1 MAEIVIEDLK
11 KQFGDFVAVTNSNL
25 TIRDG
30 DFFVLLGPSGCGKT
44 TTLRMIAGLE
54 FPTYGKVFLD
64 TEDVTFLRASQ
75 RDIAFVFQ
83 MFALYPHMNVE
94 KNIAFPLKTQGVSKS
109 EIRKSVQEVAKLL
122 HLDKILKSKVSA
134 LSGGDKQRVALGR
147 AIIRRPKAFLMDEP
161 LGSLDAEF
169 REAMSF
175 ELKKMHNDIDATT
188 VYVTHDQNEA
198 MSMGDRIGIMDKG
211 VMLQADDPLTIYN
224 KPRAKFVGSF
234 IGSPA
239 MNFVDVHSSVQKGTT
254 SVKINGSQL
263 TIPMCHEDSHIDVNY
278 LGIRPENIN
287 IVDNGDIRGTVYG
300 VEYLGANK
308 IITVDTEFGRIKART
323 PSGINSKIGDNVGL
337 EFDSNSIIIFNGD
350 DEIAIKSQFMN

>member
-1 MAEIVIEDLK
+1 
-11 KQFGDFVAVTNSNL
+11 
-25 TIRDG
+25 
-30 DFFVLLGPSGCGKT
+30 
-44 TTLRMIAGLE
+44 
-54 FPTYGKVFLD
+54 
-64 TEDVTFLRASQ
+64 
-75 RDIAFVFQ
+75 
-83 MFALYPHMNVE
+83 MNVE
-94 KNIAFPLKTQGVSKS
+94 KNIGFPLKTQGVNKS
-109 EIRKSVQEVAKLL
+109 EIRKRVREVAKLL
-122 HLDKILKSKVSA
+122 HLDNLLKSKVSA

-169 REAMSF
+169 RELMCL
-175 ELKKMHNDIDATT
+175 ELKKMHNDINATT

-198 MSMGDRIGIMDKG
+198 MAMGDRIGIMDKG

-239 MNFVDVHSSVQKGTT
+239 MNFIDVNSFVQKGST
-254 SVKINGSQL
+254 SVKLNGLQL
-263 TIPMCHEDSHIDVNY
+263 GISRCHEDSNIDFNY
-278 LGIRPENIN
+278 LGIRPENIR

-308 IITVDTEFGRIKART
+308 IITVDTEFGRIKARV
-323 PSGINSKIGDNVGL
+323 PSVINSKIGNNVGL

-350 DEIAIKSQFMN
+350 DETAIKSQFIN

>member
-11 KQFGDFVAVTNSNL
+11 KQFGDFIAVTNSNL

-54 FPTYGKVFLD
+54 FPSHGKIFLD
-64 TEDVTFLRASQ
+64 AEDITFLRASQ
-75 RDIAFVFQ
+75 RNIAFVFQ

-94 KNIAFPLKTQGVSKS
+94 KNIGFPLKTQGKSRS
-109 EIRKSVQEVAKLL
+109 EIRNRVQEVAKLL
-122 HLDKILKSKVSA
+122 HLDSVLKAKISA

-169 REAMSF
+169 RELMSY
-175 ELKKMHNDIDATT
+175 ELKKMHNDINATT

-198 MSMGDRIGIMDKG
+198 MAMGDRIGIMDKG

-239 MNFVDVHSSVQKGTT
+239 MNFIHVNDVVKKGST
-254 SVKINGSQL
+254 SVKINGSNL
-263 TIPMCHEDSHIDVNY
+263 TIPECHEDTHTDFNY
-278 LGIRPENIN
+278 LGIRPENIR
-287 IVDNGDIRGTVYG
+287 VTDEGDIKGAVYG

-323 PSGINSKIGDNVGL
+323 PSVISAKIGDNVGL
-337 EFDSNSIIIFNGD
+337 EFDPNSIIIFNGD
-350 DEIAIKSQFMN
+350 DETAIKSQFMN